1 MCTLLQLYVCRVKE
15 NIQLPRR
22 NKWLSVAAWALLYML
37 WLIVFQKR
45 EFVFSRTA
53 TVQFCYLIFIAA
65 NFYFNVYFN
74 IPRFLF
80 EKKYVQFVVLL
91 FAAIAVTALLR
102 VPLAAFLN
110 RTYFI
115 PGKPQ
120 PGFNIL
126 FTGSMLNISIWTI
139 VLVAGKLMI
148 DRFRFQQYVNE
159 IARQKERAEL
169 DFLNA
174 QLNPHFLFN
183 SINSIYAHIDKQN
196 TIARNMLLTFSEMLR
211 YQLYE
216 CNNNRIAIE
225 REMNYVKNYVELQK
239 SRKEASVAVNL
250 VIDESV
256 KGFTIAPLL
265 FIAFIENSFKY
276 VGAADEHEKKVT
288 IAFKKR
294 DDVLNFHCCNT
305 KEKNF
310 LNNIE
315 HKGIG
320 MANAKRRLMLL
331 YPKKHSLLLAENDES
346 YEVNL
351 NIQLS

>member
-1 MCTLLQLYVCRVKE
+1 VKE
-15 NIQLPRR
+15 NVTLPRTD
-22 NKWLSVAAWALLYML
+22 KWLSPAAWALLYL
-37 WLIVFQKR
+37 FWLLTFQRR

-53 TVQFCYLIFIAA
+53 TVQFCYLIFVAG
-65 NFYFNVYFN
+65 NFYFNYFFN

-80 EKKYVQFVVLL
+80 QKKYFQFTVLL
-91 FAAIAVTALLR
+91 FAGIIIAALLR
-102 VPLAAFLN
+102 VPLASYLN
-110 RTYFI
+110 RTWFI
-115 PGKPQ
+115 PGQPQ
-120 PGFNIL
+120 PGFASL
-126 FTGSMLNISIWTI
+126 FTTSMLNIAAWTI
-139 VLVAGKLMI
+139 ALITGKLMI
-148 DRFRFQQYVNE
+148 DRFRLQQYVQE
-159 IARQKERAEL
+159 VARQKERAEL

-196 TIARNMLLTFSEMLR
+196 NVARNMLLTFSEMLR

-216 CNNNRIAIE
+216 CSSNRIAIE

-239 SRKEASVAVNL
+239 SRKEDTVAVEL
-250 VIDESV
+250 VIDKDV

-276 VGAADEHEKKVT
+276 IGASDEQRKKVT
-288 IAFKKR
+288 ISFKKR
-294 DDVLNFHCCNT
+294 DDVLIFHCCNT
-305 KEKNF
+305 KEKGI

-320 MANAKRRLMLL
+320 LSNARRRLALL
-331 YPKKHSLLLAENDES
+331 YPKKHSLLVADNDES